1 MRACEPSERNFEIFA
16 EVEFGGLSLRAAA
29 EKFDLSPT
37 RVTQVVQQV
46 RHWLKQSTPKWAQ
59 DDLEAL
65 PFVACRIW
73 EERLRFLYAEALDA
87 WRASKTEVWVRREAV
102 NHPEAAIVRTT
113 RSFGQVR
120 YLAQAMRLAEAQL
133 RSALRL
139 AEIQSRRQAPH
150 ATEPSA
156 PPEEVCALQS
166 PEAAEQITDAPEEIV
181 ATHEAAALSAPQ
193 ARDVLPLESDAI
205 AFPNPVRSRLERK
218 LARHAKRQAARE
230 RKRARQHA

>member
-46 RHWLKQSTPKWAQ
+46 RHWLKQSTPEWAQ
-59 DDLEAL
+59 DDLKAL
-65 PFVACRIW
+65 PLVACRIW
-73 EERLRFLYAEALDA
+73 EERLRFLYAEALGA

-150 ATEPSA
+150 APELSA
-156 PPEEVCALQS
+156 PPEQVCAPKPPAVDDRAL
-166 PEAAEQITDAPEEIV
+166 DAPQDIA
-181 ATHEAAALSAPQ
+181 ATHEAAALSAAL
-193 ARDVLPLESDAI
+193 ARDVLPLQSDAV
-205 AFPNPVRSRLERK
+205 AFPNPVRSRLDRK